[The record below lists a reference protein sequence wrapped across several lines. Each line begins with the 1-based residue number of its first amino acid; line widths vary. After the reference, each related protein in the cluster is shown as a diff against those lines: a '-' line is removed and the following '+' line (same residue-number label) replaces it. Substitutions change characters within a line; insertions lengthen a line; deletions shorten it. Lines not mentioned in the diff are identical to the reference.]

1 MISTYDLLLATP
13 CVPVLHLHHVLHARM
28 SSGVLLSAM
37 GMGMDRLFVLQLLMS
52 AACLLVLLLR
62 YRAVKPEKTRRR
74 RSPGL
79 TQWPIVGIL
88 PAIVSNIHRIFEGVT
103 GMLALSGLNYQCRF
117 WFAGFRYFITC
128 DPANVRHIF
137 TSNFENYPKGDVFAQ
152 MFDILGGG
160 IFNSDGER
168 WRSQRTKAQMLMTT
182 PRYRAFVA
190 QSSLDKAV
198 QSVLPFL
205 AHVADSDTTCDLQ
218 DVFTRWSFD
227 TTCNLVFGVDPG
239 CLAIGLPDVPFA
251 RAMDDVLRTVFVR
264 HIMPVTCWKMM
275 RRLDVGHE
283 RKNAAARRTADEFV
297 AATIASRRAAYNKH
311 RADKSAADLL
321 SSFICDEEIAGDPD
335 ADVYIRD
342 MTMNL
347 LVAGRDATSSALSWF
362 SYLIATNPRVEKKL
376 LEELAPI
383 AARKPVGPNGMVAFE
398 AGELK
403 NLLYLHAAVCECLRL
418 YPSLPVETK
427 AVAAHDV
434 LPSGHEVRPGDKILV
449 FNYSMGRMKRVWG
462 ADCREFRPERW
473 ISEDGKLRYVPSN
486 KFVAFNSGPRTCLG
500 KEMVLVQMKVTVA
513 AVAWNFAVE
522 VVPGHVVE
530 PKLSI
535 ILHMKN
541 GLLVRVKRRS
551 GNPAMIGKQQ

>member
-1 MISTYDLLLATP
+1 
-13 CVPVLHLHHVLHARM
+13 
-28 SSGVLLSAM
+28 
-37 GMGMDRLFVLQLLMS
+37 MDMDWFFILQLLMS
-52 AACLLVLLLR
+52 AVFLLVILCR
-62 YRAVKPEKTRRR
+62 YRAAVKSRKTRRR
-74 RSPGL
+74 SLGV
-79 TQWPIVGIL
+79 TQWPIVGVI

-103 GMLALSGLNYQCRF
+103 GLLALSHLNYQCRF

-160 IFNSDGER
+160 IFNSDGEK
-168 WRSQRTKAQMLMTT
+168 WRRQRTKAQMLMTT
-182 PRYRAFVA
+182 PRYRTFVERCT
-190 QSSLDKAV
+190 LEKAER
-198 QSVLPFL
+198 SVLPYL
-205 AHVADSDTTCDLQ
+205 AHVADDTAGATCDLQ
-218 DVFTRWSFD
+218 DVFMRWSFD
-227 TTCNLVFGVDPG
+227 TTSNLVYGVDPG
-239 CLAIGLPDVPFA
+239 CLAIGLPEVPFA
-251 RAMDDVLRTVFVR
+251 RAMDDALRTVFLR
-264 HIMPVTCWKMM
+264 HIIPVTIWKAM

-283 RKNAAARRTADEFV
+283 RTNAAAQRTANSFV
-297 AATIASRRAAYNKH
+297 AATIASRRAAHRKH
-311 RADKSAADLL
+311 GADRSAADLL
-321 SSFICDEEIAGDPD
+321 SSFICDEEVANDPD
-335 ADVYIRD
+335 ADQYIRD
-342 MTMNL
+342 MTLNL

-362 SYLIATNPRVEKKL
+362 FYLLATNPRVEQKL

-383 AARKPVGPNGMVAFE
+383 AARKRPSTGGGGGMVAFE

-418 YPSLPVETK
+418 YPSLPMEHK
-427 AVAAHDV
+427 AVVSRDV

-462 ADCREFRPERW
+462 PDCREFRPERW

-551 GNPAMIGKQQ
+551 ADPGTTSCRQQ

>member
-1 MISTYDLLLATP
+1 
-13 CVPVLHLHHVLHARM
+13 M
-28 SSGVLLSAM
+28 SSVLPLCAM
-37 GMGMDRLFVLQLLMS
+37 EMDWFFVLQFFMS
-52 AACLLVLLLR
+52 SLCLLGIILHR
-62 YRAVKPEKTRRR
+62 YRALQKTNKTKQRRR
-74 RSPGL
+74 RPLGL
-79 TQWPIVGIL
+79 TQWPIIGVV
-88 PAIVSNIHRIFEGVT
+88 PAILSNIHRIFDGVT
-103 GMLALSGLNYQCRF
+103 GLLALSDLNYQCRF

-137 TSNFENYPKGDVFAQ
+137 TSNFENYPKGDAFAQ

-168 WRSQRTKAQMLMTT
+168 WRRQRTKAQMLMTT
-182 PRYRAFVA
+182 PRYRAFVER
-190 QSSLDKAV
+190 SSLEKAEK
-198 QSVLPFL
+198 SVLPFL
-205 AHVADSDTTCDLQ
+205 AHVADTAGASCDLQ
-218 DVFTRWSFD
+218 DVFMRWSFD
-227 TTCNLVFGVDPG
+227 TTSNLVYGVDPG
-239 CLAIGLPDVPFA
+239 CLSIGLPEVPFA
-251 RAMDDVLRTVFVR
+251 RAMDDALRTVFLR
-264 HIMPVTCWKMM
+264 HIIPMTCWKAM
-275 RRLDVGHE
+275 RRLNVGHE
-283 RKNAAARRTADEFV
+283 RKNAAAQRTADSFV
-297 AATIASRRAAYNKH
+297 AATIASRRAAYQKQG
-311 RADKSAADLL
+311 ADKSAADLL
-321 SSFICDEEIAGDPD
+321 SSFICDEEISDDPD
-335 ADVYIRD
+335 ADAYIRD
-342 MTMNL
+342 MTLNL

-362 SYLIATNPRVEKKL
+362 FYLLATNPRVEQKL

-383 AARKPVGPNGMVAFE
+383 AAHKKTSIGSMVAFE

-418 YPSLPVETK
+418 YPSLPMEHK
-427 AVAAHDV
+427 AVVARDV

-462 ADCREFRPERW
+462 PDCREFKPERW
-473 ISEDGKLRYVPSN
+473 ISDDGKLRYVPSN

-535 ILHMKN
+535 LLHMKN

-551 GNPAMIGKQQ
+551 EVVMSKQQ

>member
-1 MISTYDLLLATP
+1 MVD
-13 CVPVLHLHHVLHARM
+13 
-28 SSGVLLSAM
+28 
-37 GMGMDRLFVLQLLMS
+37 MDWFFVLQLLLS
-52 AACLLVLLLR
+52 FVCLLGIMLHR
-62 YRAVKPEKTRRR
+62 YHALQKTDKTRQRRR
-74 RSPGL
+74 RPLGV
-79 TQWPIVGIL
+79 TQWPIIGVV

-103 GMLALSGLNYQCRF
+103 GLLALSHLNYQCRF

-137 TSNFENYPKGDVFAQ
+137 TSNFENYPKGDAFAQ

-168 WRSQRTKAQMLMTT
+168 WRRQRTKAQMLMTT
-182 PRYRAFVA
+182 PRYRAFVERA
-190 QSSLDKAV
+190 TLEKAEK
-198 QSVLPFL
+198 SVLPFL
-205 AHVADSDTTCDLQ
+205 AHVADTAGATCDLQ
-218 DVFTRWSFD
+218 DVFMRWSFD
-227 TTCNLVFGVDPG
+227 TTSNLVYGVDPG
-239 CLAIGLPDVPFA
+239 CLAIGLPEVPFA
-251 RAMDDVLRTVFVR
+251 RAMDDALRTVFLR
-264 HIMPVTCWKMM
+264 HIIPMTFWKAM
-275 RRLDVGHE
+275 RRLDVGYE
-283 RKNAAARRTADEFV
+283 KKNAAAQRTADSFV
-297 AATIASRRAAYNKH
+297 AATIASRRAAYKNQG
-311 RADKSAADLL
+311 ADKSAADLL
-321 SSFICDEEIAGDPD
+321 SSFICDEEVADDPD
-335 ADVYIRD
+335 ADAYIRD
-342 MTMNL
+342 MTLNL

-362 SYLIATNPRVEKKL
+362 FYLLATNPRVEQKL

-383 AARKPVGPNGMVAFE
+383 ASRKKPSGGSMVAFE

-418 YPSLPVETK
+418 YPSLPMEHK
-427 AVAAHDV
+427 AVVARDV

-462 ADCREFRPERW
+462 SDCREFRPERW

-500 KEMVLVQMKVTVA
+500 KEMVLVQMKLTVA

-551 GNPAMIGKQQ
+551 GNPAMISKQQ

>member
-1 MISTYDLLLATP
+1 M
-13 CVPVLHLHHVLHARM
+13 
-28 SSGVLLSAM
+28 
-37 GMGMDRLFVLQLLMS
+37 LQLLTS
-52 AACLLVLLLR
+52 AVCVLAISCR
-62 YRAVKPEKTRRR
+62 YYCYYSRVMKAKKITASRR
-74 RSPGL
+74 RSLGL

-88 PAIVSNIHRIFEGVT
+88 PAIVGNIHRILDGVT
-103 GMLALSGLNYQCRF
+103 ALLASSDMNFQCRF

-137 TSNFENYPKGDVFAQ
+137 TSNFENYPKGDVFAE

-160 IFNSDGER
+160 VFSSDGDR
-168 WRSQRTKAQMLMTT
+168 WRRQRAKAQMLMTT

-190 QSSLDKAV
+190 RSSLDKV
-198 QSVLPFL
+198 DKSVLPFL
-205 AHVADSDTTCDLQ
+205 SHVASTSDATCDLQ

-251 RAMDDVLRTVFVR
+251 RAMDDVLRTVFLR
-264 HIMPVTCWKMM
+264 HVMPVTCWKSM
-275 RRLDVGHE
+275 RWLNVGHE
-283 RKNAAARRTADEFV
+283 KKNAEARRTADSFV
-297 AATIASRRAAYNKH
+297 AATIASRRAAYET
-311 RADKSAADLL
+311 RDADKSAADLL
-321 SSFICDEEIAGDPD
+321 SSFICDDDISNDPE

-362 SYLIATNPRVEKKL
+362 MYLIATNPRVEKKL

-383 AARKPVGPNGMVAFE
+383 AARKPPPCHNNNGSAMVSFE
-398 AGELK
+398 ASELK
-403 NLLYLHAAVCECLRL
+403 NLLYLHATVCECLRL
-418 YPSLPVETK
+418 YPSLPMEHK
-427 AVAAHDV
+427 AVVSRDV

-462 ADCREFRPERW
+462 PDRREFRPERW

-513 AVAWNFAVE
+513 AVAWNFAIQ

-541 GLLVRVKRRS
+541 GLRVRVARRRS
-551 GNPAMIGKQQ
+551 SAKLQ

>member
-1 MISTYDLLLATP
+1 
-13 CVPVLHLHHVLHARM
+13 
-28 SSGVLLSAM
+28 
-37 GMGMDRLFVLQLLMS
+37 MDWLFVLQLLMS
-52 AACLLVLLLR
+52 AVCLLVLLLR

-74 RSPGL
+74 RYPGL
-79 TQWPIVGIL
+79 TQWPIVGVI

-190 QSSLDKAV
+190 QSSLDKV
-198 QSVLPFL
+198 EQSVLPFL
-205 AHVADSDTTCDLQ
+205 AHAADSDTTCDLQ

-264 HIMPVTCWKMM
+264 HIMPVTCWKVM

-297 AATIASRRAAYNKH
+297 AATLASRRAAYNKQG
-311 RADKSAADLL
+311 ADKSAADLL
-321 SSFICDEEIAGDPD
+321 SSFICDEEIAGDPGC
-335 ADVYIRD
+335 
-342 MTMNL
+342 
-347 LVAGRDATSSALSWF
+347 GR
-362 SYLIATNPRVEKKL
+362 
-376 LEELAPI
+376 
-383 AARKPVGPNGMVAFE
+383 
-398 AGELK
+398 
-403 NLLYLHAAVCECLRL
+403 
-418 YPSLPVETK
+418 VETK

-551 GNPAMIGKQQ
+551 GVQ

>member
-1 MISTYDLLLATP
+1 
-13 CVPVLHLHHVLHARM
+13 
-28 SSGVLLSAM
+28 
-37 GMGMDRLFVLQLLMS
+37 
-52 AACLLVLLLR
+52 
-62 YRAVKPEKTRRR
+62 
-74 RSPGL
+74 
-79 TQWPIVGIL
+79 
-88 PAIVSNIHRIFEGVT
+88 
-103 GMLALSGLNYQCRF
+103 
-117 WFAGFRYFITC
+117 
-128 DPANVRHIF
+128 
-137 TSNFENYPKGDVFAQ
+137 

-182 PRYRAFVA
+182 PRYRSFVA
-190 QSSLDKAV
+190 QSSLDKV
-198 QSVLPFL
+198 EQSVLPFL
-205 AHVADSDTTCDLQ
+205 AHAADSDTTCDLQ

-264 HIMPVTCWKMM
+264 HIMPVTCWKVM

-283 RKNAAARRTADEFV
+283 TPARRPADESV
-297 AATIASRRAAYNKH
+297 AATIASRRAAYSKQGANK
-311 RADKSAADLL
+311 SSADLL

-335 ADVYIRD
+335 ADTYIRD

-362 SYLIATNPRVEKKL
+362 SYLI
-376 LEELAPI
+376 
-383 AARKPVGPNGMVAFE
+383 
-398 AGELK
+398 LK

-551 GNPAMIGKQQ
+551 